1 MSTSANDQMGD
12 FSDSY
17 NEFFNRM
24 IGGGDGDESRNSIYP
39 FGVNTANDYNNNFVD
54 RGEITTTNDHGMTNN
69 GEIIVEGNAIYDYY
83 NDGFGP
89 IHEPLPEPMRQ
100 LRHQPIHEPIHQ
112 FRYQFAHLP
121 IHEPI
126 HEPLHQPI
134 HGLEFEPDNIVRRLE
149 FDSDDGDDGDDG
161 VDDGDDD
168 GVGNEQPIISRMVPI
183 SLDELCTLTI
193 HASDEVNMRESCP
206 ICLEHY
212 GTNSDDRI
220 NSDVGNICKLNCA
233 HYFHISCLSQW
244 LTRHHTCPSC
254 RSKI

>member
-1 MSTSANDQMGD
+1 MTMAVSTSANDQMGD

-100 LRHQPIHEPIHQ
+100 LRHQPLLEPLHRPIHQ
-112 FRYQFAHLP
+112 P
-121 IHEPI
+121 I
-126 HEPLHQPI
+126 HQPI
-134 HGLEFEPDNIVRRLE
+134 HGPRLGLRFEPDNIVRRLE
-149 FDSDDGDDGDDG
+149 FDSDNGDNS
-161 VDDGDDD
+161 VDD

-183 SLDELCTLTI
+183 SLDELCTLTT

-233 HYFHISCLSQW
+233 HYFHISCLSEW
-244 LTRHHTCPSC
+244 LTGHHTCPSC